1 LKRNLA
7 KEADGVVLMMFLPVK
22 VEMRLGIGY

>member
-7 KEADGVVLMMFLPVK
+7 EEADGVVLMMFLPVK